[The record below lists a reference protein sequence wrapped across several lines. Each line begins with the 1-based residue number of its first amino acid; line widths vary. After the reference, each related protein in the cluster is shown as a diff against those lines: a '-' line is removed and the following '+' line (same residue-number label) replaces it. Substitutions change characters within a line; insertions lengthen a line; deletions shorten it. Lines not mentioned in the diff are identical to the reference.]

1 MTVPTS
7 PACATLS
14 VEEAAG
20 VVGIGRSSLYA
31 LVRSGCVPHVRF
43 GRVIRIPRQSLDD
56 WLLNRAAQSLRTTGE
71 GSW

>member
-1 MTVPTS
+1 MTVPTA

-14 VEEAAG
+14 VEEAAAVLG
-20 VVGIGRSSLYA
+20 VSCTKTYE
-31 LVRSGCVPHVRF
+31 LVRSAMVPHVRF